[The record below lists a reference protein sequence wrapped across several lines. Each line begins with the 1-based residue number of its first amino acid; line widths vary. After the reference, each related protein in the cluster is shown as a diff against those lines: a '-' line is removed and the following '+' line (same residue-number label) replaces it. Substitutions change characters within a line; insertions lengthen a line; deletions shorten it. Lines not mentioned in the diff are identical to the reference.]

1 MNLKIVFYY
10 MGWVLNI
17 EAILMLLPCITS
29 LIYGDGILPYFLIV
43 MAICVVLGWIMAH
56 DKPENTV
63 FYAREGFL
71 TTALTWVSLSIM
83 GALPFW
89 FSRQIPPLVD
99 AIFETVSGF
108 TTTGASILNDIE
120 AMSPSLLMW
129 RSFTHWVGGMG
140 ILVFVLAI
148 LPMAGGNSMY
158 IMRAESPGPSVG
170 KITPKINDT
179 AKILYEIY
187 LFMTLAEMVLL
198 CVGGMPLFDSMTTAF
213 GTAGTGGFA
222 VKNISIAYYDNAYL
236 QGVITV
242 FMLLF
247 GVNFNVYYLITIKR
261 FKDAYHCEE
270 VRAYLGIVAVSIIL
284 IMINT
289 FSMFPTLTNAFRH
302 VSFTVATIMTTTGFA
317 TVDFDQWPQFSKA
330 ILVGLMFIGACAGST
345 GGGMKVSRFIIWFKQ
360 AKSEIS
366 SLLHPRS
373 VKVIRTEGKAVGS
386 DVLRSVDAYLI
397 MYIIVFAVSFLIVSL
412 DNFDYATTFTSIA
425 ATINNI
431 GPGLGGVG
439 PTQNYADFSVLS
451 KIVLMFDMLA
461 GRLEVF
467 PMLILFA
474 PSTWHKL

>member
-89 FSRQIPPLVD
+89 FSRQIPSLVD